1 MNFWI
6 ACAVA
11 MILALSASSFRAPFF
26 GDDYGIIALLNGVPA
41 TDGSWFDIYRFSS
54 GDPEVIAR
62 RITEGWLP
70 WWTHESLRIGFL
82 RPLASVLLAAQHS
95 VFAENPLGYHVISFV
110 LFAMLTVVVGR
121 FFAATVPSGAAAL
134 AVVIFALAEMHAEPA
149 TWLSNQHAT
158 LACLFGVVA
167 VHLHVHGTNRRDRLV
182 AASAVLLSLL
192 SGETAWQVVPYVF
205 VFEAMRAST
214 WREKLRA
221 LRPWLVLLVVY
232 VCCHAALGYGAAHTG
247 VYSHP
252 LGNLAEYLRDV
263 SRKGPLLLFLLVSGP
278 VPGMISLAAAGVAAV
293 LFCVWL
299 WLSHSSITPDERR
312 VVRWM
317 LISSVLSVLPALGA
331 PPSGRLLLAPSIGFA
346 VTLGILLRNSVLLAG
361 SFRTSMKDRRARL
374 LVGLAVV
381 SGSVHLVL
389 APIGFARNVLYMAS
403 RAEQMRTEIRPP
415 ACGSNDNVA
424 ILRASSAS
432 LASYGPWQAGV
443 RLMNGEKVT
452 EPWLVLWGAAEPIKI
467 LRAAPQSIE
476 LEFKHGQVV
485 PSTLAG
491 EAIYRAP
498 RDHLPEGRVV
508 RQQNVTITALRV
520 EEGRARKVRV
530 DFEERTCLVA
540 FVGGRLVTVPWP
552 EGESMIPL

>member
-11 MILALSASSFRAPFF
+11 MILALSASSFRTPFF

-41 TDGSWFDIYRFSS
+41 TDGAWFDIYRFSS
-54 GDPEVIAR
+54 GEPEVIAR

-82 RPLASVLLAAQHS
+82 RPLASVLLAAQHA
-95 VFAENPLGYHVISFV
+95 VFAENPLGYHVVSFF
-110 LFAMLTVVVGR
+110 LFAMLTVVAGR
-121 FFAATVPSGAAAL
+121 FFAAAVPTGAAAL
-134 AVVIFALAEMHAEPA
+134 AVVIFALAEMHAEPV

-158 LACLFGVVA
+158 LACLFGVA
-167 VHLHVHGTNRRDRLV
+167 ALHWHVRGTNPRHRLV
-182 AASAVLLSLL
+182 AASALLLSLL
-192 SGETAWQVVPYVF
+192 SGETALQVVPYVF
-205 VFEAMRAST
+205 VFEAMRSST
-214 WREKLRA
+214 WQEKVRSM
-221 LRPWLVLLVVY
+221 RPWLVLLLVY
-232 VCCHAALGYGAAHTG
+232 LSCHAMLGYGAAHTA

-252 LGNLAEYLRDV
+252 LEDPAEYLRDI
-263 SRKGPLLLFLLVSGP
+263 SEKGPLLLLQMVSGP
-278 VPGMISLAAAGVAAV
+278 LSGISLAAAMAAAI
-293 LFCVWL
+293 LFSVWL
-299 WLSHSSITPDERR
+299 WLSSSSMSPDERR

-317 LISSVLSVLPALGA
+317 LISSVLSVVPALGA

-346 VTLGILLRNSVLLAG
+346 VTLGILLRKSALLAG
-361 SFRTSMKDRRARL
+361 TFRASMKERRARV

-381 SGSVHLVL
+381 FGGVHLIL
-389 APIGFARNVLYMAS
+389 APIGFARNLLYMAS
-403 RAEQMRTEIRPP
+403 GAEHMRTEILPH
-415 ACGSNDNVA
+415 ACRSYDNVA

-443 RLMNGEKVT
+443 RLMNGEKVK

-467 LRAAPQSIE
+467 RRAAPQSIE
-476 LEFKHGQVV
+476 LEFTQKQD

-491 EAIYRAP
+491 EIIYRAP

-520 EEGRARKVRV
+520 EDGRARKVRV
-530 DFEERTCLVA
+530 DFEESSCLVA